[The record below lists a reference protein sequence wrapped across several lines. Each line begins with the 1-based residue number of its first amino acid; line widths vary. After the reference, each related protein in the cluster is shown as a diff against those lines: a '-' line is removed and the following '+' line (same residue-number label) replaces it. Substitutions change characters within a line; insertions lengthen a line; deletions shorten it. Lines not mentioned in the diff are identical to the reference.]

1 MFFLTAHAGHATL
14 LPMFIKK
21 VRKRNGRTQ
30 KLYEYLQLV
39 ESVRTEKGP
48 RQRLVLNLGN
58 LDLQPAQYPV
68 FARRIEDILTGQRSL
83 VELDKALERSAREV
97 ARKIFTKQ
105 SEQLEEKQASDFQT
119 VDLNSLEIESP
130 RSLGPEYLCH
140 SVWKEL
146 GMEEFFEKQEV
157 SANVAPLLEALVVG
171 RLVDPGSERYTK
183 GWAEKRSA
191 LYELTGAP
199 LRNSLNSYYRA
210 GDTLYGLK
218 KELEEHLCRTE
229 KELFSL
235 SEKLFFLDLT
245 NSYFEG
251 EAAGNPKALWGRS
264 KEKRNDCKLVT
275 LGLIVDESGF
285 AKYSELFPGNQYEA
299 ETLAGMVRSLEEHLE
314 PGSDRT
320 IVIDAGLAT
329 GENLEW
335 LKKNSYHYIAVNR
348 GNAPFD
354 KEFCGMEVIK
364 EDESKGVKI
373 EVKRFIQE
381 QEVYLLCRSE
391 KKIQKERSMR
401 TRVEQLFTERLEYYR
416 AGLKVPHRTK
426 RYGKAVELVGKLK
439 EKYPRAAKLYEVEVK
454 PEADKPATDK
464 SLKAVDIVWKKKEG
478 TYDRETTQE
487 GSYVLR
493 TDRLDLGDEEI
504 WGIYTMLGQ
513 IEYAFMCMKSSLGL
527 RPNFHQKE
535 ERVDTHMFIS
545 VVAYHLLHVIESRL
559 RAGGDRRKWP
569 TVCNVLRTHERM
581 TIGYRVKE
589 DEGSIRQKYVR
600 VNSRLEPE
608 HLEIY
613 RMFGLS
619 GVPLPRR
626 RLAYNR

>member
-1 MFFLTAHAGHATL
+1 M
-14 LPMFIKK
+14 
-21 VRKRNGRTQ
+21 
-30 KLYEYLQLV
+30 
-39 ESVRTEKGP
+39 RTEKGP

-58 LDLQPAQYPV
+58 LELDSSQFQS
-68 FARRIEDILTGQRSL
+68 FARRIEEILTGQRSL
-83 VELDKALERSAREV
+83 VELDKTLEKRAREA
-97 ARKIFTKQ
+97 ARKIFKKQ
-105 SEQLEEKQASDFQT
+105 SEQLEEEQASDFQT
-119 VDLNSLEIESP
+119 VDVNSLEVESP
-130 RSLGPEYLCH
+130 RSIGAEYLCH

-146 GMEEFFEKQEV
+146 GMEEFFEKQGV
-157 SANVAPLLEALVVG
+157 SAKVTPVLTALVVG
-171 RLVDPGSERYTK
+171 RLIDPGSERYTRE
-183 GWAEKRSA
+183 WAEKRSA
-191 LYELTGAP
+191 LYELTGTP

-218 KELEEHLCRTE
+218 KELEEHLAGN
-229 KELFSL
+229 
-235 SEKLFFLDLT
+235 

-251 EAAGNPKALWGRS
+251 EATGNPKAAWGRS
-264 KEKRNDCKLVT
+264 NEERDDCKLVT
-275 LGLIVDESGF
+275 LGLIV
-285 AKYSELFPGNQYEA
+285 
-299 ETLAGMVRSLEEHLE
+299 
-314 PGSDRT
+314 
-320 IVIDAGLAT
+320 IDAGIT
-329 GENLEW
+329 TDENLNW
-335 LKKNSYHYIAVNR
+335 LKENHYHYIAVNR
-348 GNAPFD
+348 GKAPFE
-354 KEFCGMEVIK
+354 KEFYEMKVMK
-364 EDESKGVKI
+364 EENDRGIKI

-381 QEVYLLCRSE
+381 EEVYLLCRSE
-391 KKIQKERSMR
+391 KKNQKEKSMR

-416 AGLKVPHRTK
+416 AGLNVPHRTK
-426 RYGKAVELVGKLK
+426 RYSKAVELVGKLK
-439 EKYPRAAKLYEVEVK
+439 EKYPKAAKLYEVEVK

-464 SLKAVDIVWKKKEG
+464 SLKAVDIVCKKKEEK
-478 TYDRETTQE
+478 YDRETAQE

-513 IEYAFMCMKSSLGL
+513 IEYAFMCMKSSLG
-527 RPNFHQKE
+527 F
-535 ERVDTHMFIS
+535 RVDTHMFIS

-569 TVCNVLRTHERM
+569 MVCNVLKTHERM

-589 DEGSIRQKYVR
+589 EDGSIGQKYVR

>member
-1 MFFLTAHAGHATL
+1 MTVPARRGILSS
-14 LPMFIKK
+14 MFIKK
-21 VRKRNGRTQ
+21 VKKRNGRTR
-30 KLYEYLQLV
+30 KVYEYLHLV

-58 LDLQPAQYPV
+58 LQLDPSQYHV
-68 FARRIEDILTGQRSL
+68 FARRIEEILTGQRSL
-83 VELDKALERSAREV
+83 VELDKTLERGAREA
-97 ARKIFTKQ
+97 ARKIFKKQ

-119 VDLNSLEIESP
+119 VDVNSLETELP

-146 GMEEFFEKQEV
+146 GMSEFLEKQGV
-157 SANVAPLLEALVVG
+157 SAKVTPVLAALVIG
-171 RLVDPGSERYTK
+171 RLIAPGSERYTK

-199 LRNSLNSYYRA
+199 LRSSLNSYYRA

-218 KELEEHLCRTE
+218 KELEEHLCNAE

-251 EAAGNPKALWGRS
+251 EAAGNPKAAWGRS
-264 KEKRNDCKLVT
+264 KEKRDDCKLVT

-299 ETLAGMVRSLEEHLE
+299 ETLAGMVRSLEQHLE

-320 IVIDAGLAT
+320 IVIDAGIAT
-329 GENLEW
+329 EENLKW
-335 LKKNSYHYIAVNR
+335 LKENHYHYVAVNR
-348 GNAPFD
+348 GKAPFE
-354 KEFCGMEVIK
+354 KEFSGMEVIK
-364 EDESKGVKI
+364 EDEKKGVKI

-381 QEVYLLCRSE
+381 EEVYLLCRSE

-416 AGLKVPHRTK
+416 AGLTVAHRTK
-426 RYGKAVELVGKLK
+426 KYSKAVELVGKLK
-439 EKYPRAAKLYEVEVK
+439 EKYPRAAKLYEVEVT

-478 TYDRETTQE
+478 KYDRETAQE

-535 ERVDTHMFIS
+535 QRVDTHMFIS

-559 RAGGDRRKWP
+559 RAGGDKRKWP

-589 DEGSIRQKYVR
+589 DDGSIGQKYVR